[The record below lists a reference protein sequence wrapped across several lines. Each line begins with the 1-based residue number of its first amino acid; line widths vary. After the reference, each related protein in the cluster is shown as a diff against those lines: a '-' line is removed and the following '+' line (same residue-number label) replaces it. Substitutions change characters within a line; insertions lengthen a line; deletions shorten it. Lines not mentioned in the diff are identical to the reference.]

1 MKKILILG
9 ANGGVG
15 KYLVDYFLEKG
26 VPMGYEVIGAGRHDC
41 SFVEKRIKYIK
52 VDITRKED
60 FEKFPQN
67 IYAIIDLAGAM
78 PARMQG
84 YEPRL
89 YINTNIVGTFNVLQY
104 CIQNRVDRI
113 LYSQSFGDIKD
124 WGENKILL
132 KSDMPP
138 QFSYDTDHSVYV
150 VSKNTAVELIKCYHA
165 LHNLKSFI
173 FRLPTVYSWSDNDS
187 YYVDGVLRKR
197 AWRLLIDKASK
208 GDIIEVWGD
217 PSRKKDMVYVK
228 DFCQMLYKACFVNRD
243 FGYYNVG
250 TGKGTSLLD
259 QIKGIID
266 VFTVDKV
273 SPIELCPEKIMRLNI
288 LWILKM
294 LFRT

>member
-1 MKKILILG
+1 M
-9 ANGGVG
+9 
-15 KYLVDYFLEKG
+15 
-26 VPMGYEVIGAGRHDC
+26 
-41 SFVEKRIKYIK
+41 
-52 VDITRKED
+52 
-60 FEKFPQN
+60 
-67 IYAIIDLAGAM
+67 
-78 PARMQG
+78 
-84 YEPRL
+84 
-89 YINTNIVGTFNVLQY
+89 
-104 CIQNRVDRI
+104 
-113 LYSQSFGDIKD
+113 
-124 WGENKILL
+124 
-132 KSDMPP
+132 
-138 QFSYDTDHSVYV
+138 
-150 VSKNTAVELIKCYHA
+150 
-165 LHNLKSFI
+165 KSFI

-273 SPIELCPEKIMRLNI
+273 SPIELCPEKNNAPQYIMDIENAVQDLDYEPMYDYM
-288 LWILKM
+288 KM
-294 LFRT
+294 LNDMKKERDLNRFAEI